1 MPLYFI
7 FISAQFYQTKCS
19 ETQST
24 KKMEHWEVSVDEDER
39 IWKDLARDGGWRKAT
54 RKGFQKNGGL

>member
-7 FISAQFYQTKCS
+7 FISAQFYPTKCS

-39 IWKDLARDGGWRKAT
+39 IRKELARDSGWRKAT
-54 RKGFQKNGGL
+54 RKEFQKNGGL